1 MRTMIGLSLATVSTL
16 TLAIAHSHAVAA
28 TIKLSHLASYREQVD
43 LDTPLDPPRASDPQ
57 TLRVTGCRKNISEIG
72 GYDFITRRLFVT
84 NYTDDNS
91 VDILDLRHPHS
102 PRLVKRIKLSELPGL
117 AGANLTPT
125 SVAVRFP
132 LVAVAAEVADTPDD
146 PADPPMTDA
155 GKLLLLG
162 IDGRLLRS
170 FDLAK
175 GAQIPGRPRAAH
187 PGSGPDMVTFT
198 PDGGHVLVAVE
209 GEPDKSPP
217 GPDKIDPEGSI
228 AVLSL
233 EHGLAGARLH
243 LADFSRFRAD
253 DLVRRGVRIGTDLTD
268 PEADPFK
275 KRVNSAAKDLEPEF
289 IAVSR
294 DSRWA
299 YASLQENSAVAVVD
313 VDRARVDRIVPL
325 GLKDHAVAGAGLDGS
340 RKDGGVNILPQPLH
354 GAYQPD
360 GIAAFQSNGRTFLV
374 TANEGDARNGD
385 FDIAQ
390 LAQLVAGS
398 DSNGNSFTPVPL
410 DPTFP
415 AGFTDPARLGE
426 LEVSDLAQDLDPD
439 GVHDGLAH
447 QLVSLGGRSFS
458 IWDVQGHRLYDSG
471 DQFEQITAAATPA
484 WFNTQDDDLV
494 FDRRSPKR
502 GPEPEAAAVGT
513 VRGRTYAF
521 VGLERHSGIMV
532 YDVTDPRAPTF
543 ETYANSRD
551 FEVNP
556 TTGLKGSVTID
567 GVEEEYDA
575 TDLLANCS
583 AIPGHP
589 SGAGDLGPEGILF
602 IPAALSP
609 NFRPLLVV
617 NYETSGSTGI
627 WQIDPAG
634 P

>member
-1 MRTMIGLSLATVSTL
+1 MRTMIGFPLATVSV
-16 TLAIAHSHAVAA
+16 LAIAHSHALAA
-28 TIKLSHLASYREQVD
+28 TIKLSHLGSYREQVD
-43 LDTPLDPPRASDPQ
+43 LDTPFDPPRASDPQ
-57 TLRVTGCRKNISEIG
+57 TIRVTGCRKNISEIG

-91 VDILDLRHPHS
+91 VDILDLRHPRS
-102 PRLVKRIKLSELPGL
+102 PRLLKRIRLSQLPGL

-146 PADPPMTDA
+146 AADPPMTDA

-170 FDLAK
+170 YDLAK
-175 GAQIPGRPRAAH
+175 GVQIPGRPRASH

-198 PDGGHVLVAVE
+198 PDGRHILVAVE

-217 GPDKIDPEGSI
+217 GPGKIDPEGSI
-228 AVLSL
+228 AVLDL
-233 EHGLAGARLH
+233 GHGPGTAKLR
-243 LADFSRFRAD
+243 LADFSAFKAG
-253 DLVRRGVRIGTDLTD
+253 DLVRQGVRIGTDLTD

-275 KRVNSAAKDLEPEF
+275 KRRNSAAKDLEPEF
-289 IAVSR
+289 VAVSN

-299 YASLQENSAVAVVD
+299 YASLQENNAVAVVD
-313 VDRARVDRIVPL
+313 VDHARVERIVPL
-325 GLKDHAVAGAGLDGS
+325 GLKDHSLAGAGLDGS
-340 RKDGGVNILPQPLH
+340 RNDGGVNILPQPLH

-360 GIAAFQSNGRTFLV
+360 GIAAYRSGGGTFLI

-390 LAQLVAGS
+390 VAQLVAGS
-398 DSNGNSFTPVPL
+398 DASGNSFTPVPL
-410 DPTFP
+410 DPSFP
-415 AGFTDPARLGE
+415 ADLTDVARLGE
-426 LEVSDLAQDLDPD
+426 LEVSDLAQDLDPH
-439 GVHDGLAH
+439 GAHDGLAH

-458 IWDVQGHRLYDSG
+458 IWDARGRRLYDSG
-471 DQFEQITAAATPA
+471 DQFERITAAATPA

-502 GPEPEAAAVGT
+502 GPEPEGAAVGT
-513 VRGRTYAF
+513 IRGHTYAF

-532 YDVTDPRAPTF
+532 YDVTNPRAPIF
-543 ETYANSRD
+543 ETYASSRD

-556 TTGLKGSVTID
+556 TDGLKGSVTID
-567 GVEEEYDA
+567 DVEEEYDA
-575 TDLLANCS
+575 TDLLANCT
-583 AIPGHP
+583 ATPGHP
-589 SGAGDLGPEGILF
+589 DGAGDLGPEGILF

-627 WQIDPAG
+627 WQIDPAS